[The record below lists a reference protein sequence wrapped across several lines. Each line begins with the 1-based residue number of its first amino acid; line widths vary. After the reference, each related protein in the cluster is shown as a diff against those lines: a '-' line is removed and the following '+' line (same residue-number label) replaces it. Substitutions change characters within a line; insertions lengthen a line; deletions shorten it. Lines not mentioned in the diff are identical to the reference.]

1 MESMKNEKLL
11 EKALGLL
18 PTLYENKVP
27 AQRAVEFTK
36 ENVIRMLKTMEEE
49 NRKANWI
56 PEEYREGYQAAIK
69 NAMFCVSV
77 NMKDS
82 RKSKI

>member
-1 MESMKNEKLL
+1 M
-11 EKALGLL
+11 
-18 PTLYENKVP
+18 
-27 AQRAVEFTK
+27 EFTK
-36 ENVIRMLKTMEEE
+36 ENVLRMLKTMEEE

>member
-36 ENVIRMLKTMEEE
+36 ENGKKVEFFGDLVDFKKEGKGEEICDDNGE
-49 NRKANWI
+49 
-56 PEEYREGYQAAIK
+56 
-69 NAMFCVSV
+69 CVLCA
-77 NMKDS
+77 DDDGAG
-82 RKSKI
+82 